1 MRSLKK
7 SKGITL
13 IALVVTVV
21 VLIIIASISIAT
33 LIGDNSTIENATE
46 AKIWSELSEVDEAYN
61 LYLVQQAGASEDGTV
76 DRNALTN
83 VLTKVSV
90 NTGGG
95 TDSYIYVINNLD
107 EIKMSDL
114 EAGRG
119 TIQTT
124 INDFTDLNDVYI
136 VDKNDNVAY
145 VLKDKI
151 YGDIELAQ
159 DEGVVDD
166 SFWIVEDNTIVG
178 INPIQPDD
186 DDKVGYYY
194 NASGEKILSYE
205 NITIPAEVNG
215 EKITKIKT
223 KDFLRAKNLKSV
235 TVSEGIEE
243 IGYKTFYECSN
254 LVDVQLPSSLKK
266 IGFWAFR
273 STGITTIDIPAGTDF
288 KTSDGNFYNTTVM
301 GVKGNSFSNCRNL
314 VSVNLLEGIT
324 TLPESTF
331 SGCNTL
337 KNITIPNS
345 VTQIDMY
352 AFANCTSLTSITI
365 PASVSS
371 ISYVAFFNCSNLT
384 EIIIEKGST
393 LTVPTGKWG
402 ATNATITYK

>member
-107 EIKMSDL
+107 EIKMSDS

-215 EKITKIKT
+215 EKITKFDT
-223 KDFLRAKNLKSV
+223 KDLNNASNLNSV
-235 TVSEGIEE
+235 IVSEGIEV
-243 IGYKTFYECSN
+243 IGYLAFKDCYNMKSIT
-254 LVDVQLPSSLKK
+254 LPNSLKR
-266 IGFWAFR
+266 ISSRAF
-273 STGITTIDIPAGTDF
+273 
-288 KTSDGNFYNTTVM
+288 K
-301 GVKGNSFSNCRNL
+301 NC
-314 VSVNLLEGIT
+314 S
-324 TLPESTF
+324 
-331 SGCNTL
+331 
-337 KNITIPNS
+337 
-345 VTQIDMY
+345 
-352 AFANCTSLTSITI
+352 SLTSITI
-365 PASVSS
+365 PENVTISGGAEFQNCTSLTNLTIPSSVTLIDYGPDQIYNGGYTFAGCTSLTNLILPSNTTYINRTEYQGCTSLKSITIPKNVTYINASAFSS
-371 ISYVAFFNCSNLT
+371 CSNLT